1 MLFGI
6 MRIGF
11 YQFNPKLG
19 NIACNLRRI
28 EETLSTVKN
37 LDLIVLPELCNSGYN
52 FRNRKE
58 ALRLSEPVPQGP
70 TTQSWIKLCRKKN
83 FYLVAGINEFER
95 DKIYNSVVLVSPQG
109 YIGKFRKLHLFL
121 NEKKYFQP
129 GNLGLPVFKIKGVKI
144 GILICFDWQFP
155 EAWRILALK
164 GAQIICHPSNLIIPE
179 LSFRALQG
187 HALVNR
193 VFVVTA
199 NRIGAER
206 GLKFIGN
213 STIWNTK
220 GEVLAQASPN
230 KEEIKIVEIEPNQ
243 AKLKQATPLNHIFQD
258 MRIRYPRR
266 LLSDKPVRF

>member
-1 MLFGI
+1 
-6 MRIGF
+6 MRVGF
-11 YQFNPKLG
+11 YQFNPQLG
-19 NIACNLRRI
+19 DIAYNLQRI
-28 EETLSTVKN
+28 EKVLSGVKH

-52 FRNRKE
+52 FGSKKE

-70 TTQSWIKLCRKKN
+70 TTQSWIKLCRKKK

-95 DKIYNSVVLVSPQG
+95 GKIYNSAVLIGPGG

-121 NEKKYFQP
+121 NEKKYFQQ
-129 GNLGLPVFKIKGVKI
+129 GNLGLPVFKIRGVKI

-164 GAQIICHPSNLIIPE
+164 GAQIICHPSNLVIPK
-179 LSFRALQG
+179 LSLRALQG

-193 VFVVTA
+193 VFIVTA
-199 NRIGAER
+199 NRIGTER

-230 KEEIKIVEIEPNQ
+230 KEEIKIVEISPNQ
-243 AKLKQATPLNHIFQD
+243 AKLKKATPLNHIFQD
-258 MRIRYPRR
+258 MRIRYPQR
-266 LLSDKPVRF
+266 LLSDKPARF